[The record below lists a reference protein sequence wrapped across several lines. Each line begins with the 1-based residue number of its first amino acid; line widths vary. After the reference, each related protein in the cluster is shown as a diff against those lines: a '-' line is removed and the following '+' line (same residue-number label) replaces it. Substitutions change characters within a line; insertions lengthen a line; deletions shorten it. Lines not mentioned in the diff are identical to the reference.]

1 MGELRILL
9 SPEVVKEVIHS
20 LQVEVENII
29 LEKLQ
34 NSNADLENVDGAMD
48 ENVIPDSNAKAKGKT
63 VKEDRYKPLL
73 NPKKTWHLYII
84 KVLVEFRQ
92 FSFKQYIKLVY
103 ILQEQRKIFFK
114 KASKPIH
121 FRQLWYVLGSLA

>member
-1 MGELRILL
+1 M
-9 SPEVVKEVIHS
+9 
-20 LQVEVENII
+20 
-29 LEKLQ
+29 
-34 NSNADLENVDGAMD
+34 ENVDGAMD
-48 ENVIPDSNAKAKGKT
+48 ENVIPNTNAKAKRKT

-92 FSFKQYIKLVY
+92 FSFKQNIKLVY

-114 KASKPIH
+114 KASKSIH
-121 FRQLWYVLGSLA
+121 FRQLWHVLSSLA